1 MLGFPCNQF
10 GAQEPG
16 TDAEIL
22 DFATSKFDVTFP
34 MFHKIEVNGDGAAPL
49 YKWLKAEQPGDG
61 DSAEITW
68 NFEKFLVDKQGN
80 VVERFTPI
88 TTPEQVAEALETHR

>member
-1 MLGFPCNQF
+1 VLGFPCNQF
-10 GAQEPG
+10 GDQEPG

-22 DFATSKFDVTFP
+22 EFATSKYDVTFP

-49 YKWLKAEQPGDG
+49 YKWLKEQQPGAG

-68 NFEKFLVDKQGN
+68 NFEKFLVDGDGN
-80 VVERFTPI
+80 VVERFSPI
-88 TTPEQVAEALETHR
+88 TTPEQVAELLEKYR